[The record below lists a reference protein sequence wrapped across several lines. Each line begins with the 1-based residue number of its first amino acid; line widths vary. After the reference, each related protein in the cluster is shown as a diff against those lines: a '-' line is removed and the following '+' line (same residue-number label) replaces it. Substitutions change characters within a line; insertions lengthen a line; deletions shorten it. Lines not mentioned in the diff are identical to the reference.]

1 MKKTSFIHTYLIFSI
16 VFFLIAAL
24 FAVSVS
30 AEPVE
35 MDAVSE
41 AVPSNNVLYMSAFD
55 SPLAMKGVSGSS
67 NSLKQILAENG
78 AYIQFSRISSNISGI
93 GISHPTNTIPAG
105 TYKFTGYFRMMYVD
119 EVTALRVAFYD
130 KDGNGTTIRVY
141 PTSDEWM
148 KVEYYV
154 TLDAELDY
162 IKICGAEDARYIQ
175 PYCIDNFSLVSE
187 SMPSGYDNKTA
198 WGTFVSPDQAEKSQV
213 DSLFDYPAFNEEFES
228 QYDVQGVIVN
238 LDADA
243 FITSAGGVSET
254 TLREYALGYA
264 GSHVTDFM
272 ICLNNMNATYPS
284 EVWTDLAEKYLQT
297 EENGYEVDYSND
309 PKAKGAY
316 DHFIVD
322 GNDYIKTFCETFPEV
337 GINPWISIRMNDLHR
352 EVPTSVLVSEFWH
365 NNPQFYR
372 VTYSDSAVSSW
383 YRPAFDYTHEEVREY
398 FLGFINEALNRYDSY
413 GIELDWQRE
422 ITLWYPGG
430 EYNGL
435 EILNDFMREVER
447 LVSVYEEV
455 REHEIKICVRVA
467 SDIETNYKLGLD
479 VITWASGGIV
489 DMVIPTGHYATTDNT
504 MPISLWTS
512 VMHPYGVTVAPC
524 IEINQRSTPSSEII
538 NHTLETYNGIAATFL
553 SQGADKIALYNQ
565 YLGAAGSKIEAKHKV
580 STDDNTVEGTWR
592 HWNIVSTIGS
602 YDKLMTKN
610 RRVILTYND
619 TYPFWEKSTAQLPIS
634 AVGGEVVT
642 LRIPLGD
649 VPTGA
654 KVTLKFASSAP
665 GDTNPHEVYVNS
677 VRASFV
683 GTEIAT
689 DTQTENALVCY
700 SVTASVI
707 RNGYVVAEIIPNVDT
722 TIDYAEV
729 RVDVK

>member
-1 MKKTSFIHTYLIFSI
+1 
-16 VFFLIAAL
+16 
-24 FAVSVS
+24 
-30 AEPVE
+30 
-35 MDAVSE
+35 MDAVEE
-41 AVPSNNVLYMSAFD
+41 AVPSGNVLYMSAFD
-55 SPLAMKGVSGSS
+55 SPHAMKGVSGSS

-78 AYIQFSRISSNISGI
+78 AYIQLSNISSNTSGI
-93 GISHPTNTIPAG
+93 GITHPTNTIPAG
-105 TYKFTGYFRMMYVD
+105 TYKFTGYFRMMYVG
-119 EVTALRVAFYD
+119 EVTALRVIFYD
-130 KDGNGTTIRVY
+130 ADGNGTTIRVY
-141 PTSDEWM
+141 PKSNEWL

-154 TLDAELDY
+154 TLKSSFSS
-162 IKICGAEDARYIQ
+162 IRICGAEDARFIQ
-175 PYCIDNFSLVSE
+175 PYCIDNFSLVRE
-187 SMPSGYDNKTA
+187 SMPSGYDNKTS
-198 WGTFVSPDQAEKSQV
+198 WGTFVSPAQAENSQV
-213 DSLFDYPAFNEEFES
+213 DSLFAYPLFNEEFES

-243 FITSAGGVSET
+243 FITSAGSATEA
-254 TLREYALGYA
+254 LFREYALGYK
-264 GSHVTDFM
+264 GSQVTDFM

-284 EVWTDLAEKYLQT
+284 EVWTDLAEKYLMK
-297 EENGYEVDYSND
+297 EENGYTVDYSNE

-316 DHFIVD
+316 DHFIVN
-322 GNDYIKTFCETFPEV
+322 GLDYIKTFCETFPEA

-352 EVPTSVLVSEFWH
+352 EVPTSVLVSDFFWE
-365 NNPQFYR
+365 NPQYR
-372 VTYSDSAVSSW
+372 RVNSYGSYSAVSA
-383 YRPAFDYTHEEVREY
+383 YYQAALDYTHEAVREH
-398 FLGFINEALNRYDSY
+398 FLKFINEALNRYDSY

-447 LVSVYEEV
+447 LVEVYEEI
-455 REHEIKICVRVA
+455 RGHEIKICVRVA

-479 VITWASGGIV
+479 VITWASEGIV

-524 IEINQRSTPSSEII
+524 IEINQRSNPSGEII
-538 NHTLETYNGIAATFL
+538 NHTLETYNGIAAAFL

-565 YLGAAGSKIEAKHKV
+565 YLGSYASKIETKHRV
-580 STDDNTVEGTWR
+580 STDDNTVEGTWH
-592 HWNIVSTIGS
+592 HWVIVSTIGS
-602 YDKLMTKN
+602 YDKLMTKD

-619 TYPFWEKSTAQLPIS
+619 TYPFWEKSPAALPIS
-634 AVGGEVVT
+634 AVGGEVIT

-654 KVTLKFASSAP
+654 VVTLKFAASAVS
-665 GDTNPHEVYVNS
+665 DTNPPEVYVNS

-683 GTEIAT
+683 GTQSGSGA
-689 DTQTENALVCY
+689 QTENSLVCY
-700 SVTASVI
+700 RVPASAI

-729 RVDVK
+729 RIDVE